1 MEVIDLTH
9 DEQFHQENDVL
20 GLDVNTKSTGYCL
33 INSSGSLKEYG
44 VICRPPGVNALEYA
58 NVIKIEL
65 QAIVGSSKSTKV
77 FVERMLLGFTRSR
90 TNTRSLGKLSELNGM
105 VQLIAYEMFGF
116 VRCVDVKHAR
126 RIVGIEGR
134 VDRHKSNVVKHF
146 ENNTGILLG
155 HFSRGKQSDIADAYV
170 MAKYGCM
177 FNEK

>member
-105 VQLIAYEMFGF
+105 VQLIAYENCQNSM
-116 VRCVDVKHAR
+116 
-126 RIVGIEGR
+126 EW
-134 VDRHKSNVVKHF
+134 SN
-146 ENNTGILLG
+146 
-155 HFSRGKQSDIADAYV
+155 
-170 MAKYGCM
+170 
-177 FNEK
+177 